1 MNRTKIHTVTCRPIA
16 LVKALVLGSLLAGV
30 PALGDVENE
39 WKQAG
44 DQVPDAVL
52 KTADNEPF
60 PLREAVSEQPALL
73 IFYRGGW
80 CPFCTT
86 HLSEVASVEQEIREM
101 GLRIIGISPDRP
113 GKIKETERS
122 GDFEYLL
129 LSDSDMDAAQGFR
142 IAFQVEP
149 DLVRV
154 YRENHGIDLEADSG
168 RDHHLLPHPAVFII
182 DTEGVIRYADVNP
195 DYRERLSGEEL
206 IEAAKSVVETAR

>member
-1 MNRTKIHTVTCRPIA
+1 MLFSCPRLPATA
-16 LVKALVLGSLLAGV
+16 LILGSLLAGV
-30 PALGDVENE
+30 PALGAAENE
-39 WKQAG
+39 WKQVGA
-44 DQVPDAVL
+44 QIPEAVL
-52 KTADNEPF
+52 RTADNEPF
-60 PLREAVSEQPALL
+60 ALREAVSEQPALL

-80 CPFCTT
+80 CPFCTR
-86 HLSEVASVEQEIREM
+86 HLTEVASVEKEIREM

-113 GKIKETERS
+113 EKVKESQQS

-129 LSDSDMDAAQGFR
+129 LSDSDMEAAQGFG

-182 DTEGVIRYADVNP
+182 DTEGVIRYANVNP

-206 IEAAKSVVETAR
+206 VAAAESTLEATPE

>member
-1 MNRTKIHTVTCRPIA
+1 MLT
-16 LVKALVLGSLLAGV
+16 KALVLSSLLAGI
-30 PALGDVENE
+30 PAMGDAENE

-44 DQVPDAVL
+44 DEIPEAVL
-52 KTADNEPF
+52 RTADNEPF
-60 PLREAVSEQPALL
+60 TLREAVSEQPALL

-86 HLSEVASVEQEIREM
+86 HLTEVAGVEKEVREM
-101 GLRIIGISPDRP
+101 GVRIIGISPDRP
-113 GKIKETERS
+113 GKIKESEQS

-129 LSDSDMDAAQGFR
+129 LSDSDMEAAQGFG

-182 DTEGVIRYADVNP
+182 DTEGVIRYANVNP
-195 DYRERLSGEEL
+195 NYRERLSGEEL
-206 IEAAKSVVETAR
+206 IEAAKSALEATPE